1 MIYIVNIK
9 GRKHFLFYFFKQ
21 MVQQNQQCQWITAE
35 NVFLLRQRHRENAAG
50 MKLQAHNSDNNN
62 NKKPSSV
69 F

>member
-1 MIYIVNIK
+1 
-9 GRKHFLFYFFKQ
+9 

-62 NKKPSSV
+62 NNKIPSSV